1 MIAPMTVTGV
11 GRAVILAASAAV
23 LASGCGLSAELE
35 READPGRTAEARPGP
50 RAPGPPVSGP
60 PGPRPST
67 GAQPPSRGAPGGPP
81 AAAERCPATGVR
93 VSTGMVNAAMGLR
106 AMPVT
111 ITNCGTCDRQL
122 NGYPDVR
129 VRDMENRPMDV
140 TVLKGT
146 GPIAQLEDPG
156 PHPVP
161 LRPGESARSVFVW
174 RYSAV
179 DPATLRGS
187 GVYVEIGPRAG
198 DARQTV
204 EPEGGLDIGETGLL
218 GTTAW
223 QKVRD
228 RAGRRPGRPRRAL
241 RGALRPSPPSRRASP

>member
-1 MIAPMTVTGV
+1 MTVTGV
-11 GRAVILAASAAV
+11 GRAVFLAASAAV
-23 LASGCGLSAELE
+23 LASGCGLAAELE
-35 READPGRTAEARPGP
+35 READPARTGEAHPGP

-60 PGPRPST
+60 PGTRPST
-67 GAQPPSRGAPGGPP
+67 GGQGSSRGAPAEPP
-81 AAAERCPATGVR
+81 ALAEHCPATGLR
-93 VSTGMVNAAMGLR
+93 VSSGMVDAAMGLR

-111 ITNCGTCDRQL
+111 VTNCGTRDRRL
-122 NGYPDVR
+122 NGYPDVL
-129 VRDMENRPMDV
+129 VRDVENRPMDV
-140 TVLKGT
+140 TVLKGP
-146 GPIAQLEDPG
+146 GPITQLEDPG

-179 DPATLRGS
+179 DPADVRSS

-204 EPEGGLDIGETGLL
+204 VPEGGLDIGETGLL

-223 QKVRD
+223 QKVTY
-228 RAGRRPGRPRRAL
+228 
-241 RGALRPSPPSRRASP
+241 